1 MELVHMDTGQRRERK
16 DVRRNMERVLAAAH
30 ALVAERGAVVTME
43 EIAQR
48 AGVGVGTLYRRFPSK
63 EHLFTAINQTVCAD
77 TQQCLIAVTDTQ
89 LDPVGKLEALAR
101 AHCLHSMKH
110 AALRELR
117 PHTEARQQDQCG
129 FEGGHTEL
137 YATLH
142 QLFKH
147 LITQGQQ
154 QGMIRRGDPHVLA
167 ALCVELLHPRA
178 IYHLQH
184 VLHGNRDAVVDQV
197 VQFMLYSLGARSVHN
212 GDEQGAVSND

>member
-1 MELVHMDTGQRRERK
+1 METGQRRERK

-30 ALVAERGAVVTME
+30 ALFAERGAAVTME

-63 EHLFTAINQTVCAD
+63 EHLFAAINQTVCAD
-77 TQQCLIAVTDTQ
+77 THQYLIAATDTQ

-101 AHCLHSMKH
+101 AHCLHSMQH

-117 PHTEARQQDQCG
+117 PQIEARYQDQCG
-129 FEGGHTEL
+129 VEDGHTEL

-142 QLFKH
+142 QLFKL

-154 QGMIRRGDPHVLA
+154 QGMIRRGDGHVLA

-184 VLHGNRDAVVDQV
+184 VLHGNRDAVVDHV
-197 VQFMLYSLGARSVHN
+197 VQFMLYSLGARSVHADDGQHVGN
-212 GDEQGAVSND
+212 NE

>member
-1 MELVHMDTGQRRERK
+1 MNTGKRRERK

-30 ALVAERGAVVTME
+30 ALFAERGANVTME

-63 EHLFTAINQTVCAD
+63 EHLFATINQAVCAD
-77 TQQCLIAVTDTQ
+77 TQQWLIEVTDAQ
-89 LDPVGKLEALAR
+89 LSPVRKLEALAR

-117 PHTEARQQDQCG
+117 PHTQVRHHEQCG
-129 FEGGHTEL
+129 IEDGHTEL

-147 LITQGQQ
+147 LIVEGQQ
-154 QGMIRRGDPHVLA
+154 QDMIRRGDPHVLA

-184 VLHGNRDAVVDQV
+184 VLHGNRDAVVEEV
-197 VQFMLYSLGARSVHN
+197 VQFMLYSLGAHVVAT
-212 GDEQGAVSND
+212 DEVP